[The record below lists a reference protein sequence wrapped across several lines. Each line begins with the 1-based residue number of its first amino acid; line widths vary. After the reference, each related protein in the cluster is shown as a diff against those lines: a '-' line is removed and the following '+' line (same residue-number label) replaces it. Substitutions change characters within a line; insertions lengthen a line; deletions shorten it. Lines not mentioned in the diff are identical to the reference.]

1 MKKIPAILVSLAAAF
16 SAFGGDSSPKF
27 FSGVDADW
35 ANWKNQ
41 AYNYGFDKTKV
52 PVPIYF
58 DSSIMTNST
67 IMVRGNDNFK
77 KRWGLH
83 VFEAYARDDRS
94 RITMILNKHVEE
106 GLPVAELYY
115 YAAAYG
121 QGFSAYNWFRVGSD
135 VPYHSFMFGRDKAI
149 FYGEVDMRNLFVLD
163 NIGRADLLDKMP
175 PAADWK
181 AEAEKLHPRE
191 KFETDRDCEHARMG
205 VMYQYE
211 LKMLKKKALKNAKN
225 GAMFYDKDNDIVVV
239 KVGGKWRKVV
249 TEDLPAGVSYDE

>member
-35 ANWKNQ
+35 ANWKNP

-106 GLPVAELYY
+106 GLPVA
-115 YAAAYG
+115 
-121 QGFSAYNWFRVGSD
+121 
-135 VPYHSFMFGRDKAI
+135 
-149 FYGEVDMRNLFVLD
+149 
-163 NIGRADLLDKMP
+163 
-175 PAADWK
+175 
-181 AEAEKLHPRE
+181 
-191 KFETDRDCEHARMG
+191 
-205 VMYQYE
+205 
-211 LKMLKKKALKNAKN
+211 
-225 GAMFYDKDNDIVVV
+225 
-239 KVGGKWRKVV
+239 
-249 TEDLPAGVSYDE
+249 

>member
-175 PAADWK
+175 PAATGK
-181 AEAEKLHPRE
+181 PR
-191 KFETDRDCEHARMG
+191 R
-205 VMYQYE
+205 
-211 LKMLKKKALKNAKN
+211 KNSTPAKN
-225 GAMFYDKDNDIVVV
+225 SRRTGTAS
-239 KVGGKWRKVV
+239 
-249 TEDLPAGVSYDE
+249 TPAWESCTSTSLKCSKRRLSKTPKTARCSTTKTTTLWS